1 MIQTVDDVLRS
12 VNLYSD
18 GRLYRLLKLPPSAI
32 TLAAGIVADIER
44 PYCAL
49 IVDKDEV
56 TLLMPDEA
64 RADFRARLR
73 QAEASEQAYRL
84 ITLDVALAPDLVG
97 LIARLAAAL
106 AAVEIPI
113 LAFAAYSR
121 DHLLVLAEDF
131 DKAMRTLSDLQKES
145 A

>member
-1 MIQTVDDVLRS
+1 MSQTVDDVLRS

-18 GRLYRLLKLPPSAI
+18 GRLYRLLKLPTSAI
-32 TLAAGIVADIER
+32 TLAAGIVAEIGQ
-44 PYCAL
+44 PFCAL
-49 IVDKDEV
+49 VADKDEV

-73 QAEASEQAYRL
+73 QAEAIEQAYRL
-84 ITLDVALAPDLVG
+84 ITLDLALEPDLVG
-97 LIARLAAAL
+97 LIARLTEAL
-106 AAVEIPI
+106 AAVDIPI

-121 DHLLVLAEDF
+121 DHLLVPAEDF
-131 DKAMRTLSDLQKES
+131 VKAMRTLSDLHKES

>member
-18 GRLYRLLKLPPSAI
+18 GRLYRLLKLPPGAI
-32 TLAAGIVADIER
+32 TLAAGIVAEIGQ

-49 IVDKDEV
+49 IVDRDEV

-84 ITLDVALAPDLVG
+84 ITLDLSLAPELVG
-97 LIARLAAAL
+97 LIARLAATL

-113 LAFAAYSR
+113 LAFAA
-121 DHLLVLAEDF
+121 
-131 DKAMRTLSDLQKES
+131 
-145 A
+145 

>member
-1 MIQTVDDVLRS
+1 MSQTVDDVLRS
-12 VNLYSD
+12 AILYSD
-18 GRLYRLLKLPPSAI
+18 GRLYRLLKLPTSAI
-32 TLAAGIVADIER
+32 ALAAGIVAEIGQ
-44 PYCAL
+44 PFCAL
-49 IVDKDEV
+49 VADKDEV

-84 ITLDVALAPDLVG
+84 ITLDLALDPDLVG
-97 LIARLAAAL
+97 LIARLTEAL
-106 AAVEIPI
+106 AAVDIPI

-121 DHLLVLAEDF
+121 DHLLVPAVDF
-131 DKAMRTLSDLQKES
+131 DKAMRTLSDLHKES

>member
-1 MIQTVDDVLRS
+1 MIQTVDDVMRN

-18 GRLYRLLKLPPSAI
+18 GRLYRLLKLPPGDI
-32 TLAAGIVADIER
+32 KLAAGIAADLER

-49 IVDKDEV
+49 IVDKDEI

-84 ITLDVALAPDLVG
+84 ITLDLALAPSLVG

-121 DHLLVLAEDF
+121 DHLLVPAADF
-131 DKAMRTLSDLQKES
+131 DKAMRALSHLRKES

>member
-1 MIQTVDDVLRS
+1 MSQTVDDVLRS
-12 VNLYSD
+12 AKLYSD
-18 GRLYRLLKLPPSAI
+18 GRLYRLVKLPQRAI
-32 TLAAGIVADIER
+32 TLAAGIVAEIGR

-73 QAEASEQAYRL
+73 QAQASERAYRL
-84 ITLDVALAPDLVG
+84 ITLDLALDPELVG

-106 AAVEIPI
+106 AAVDIPI

-121 DHLLVLAEDF
+121 DHLLVPAEDF
-131 DKAMRTLSDLQKES
+131 DKAMRALSNLHKES

>member
-12 VNLYSD
+12 VNLCSD
-18 GRLYRLLKLPPSAI
+18 GRLYRLLKLPPGAI
-32 TLAAGIVADIER
+32 TLAAGIVAEIGQ

-84 ITLDVALAPDLVG
+84 ITLDLALAPDLVG

-106 AAVEIPI
+106 AEVEIPI

-121 DHLLVLAEDF
+121 DHLLVPAEDF
-131 DKAMRTLSDLQKES
+131 DKAMRALSDLRKES